1 MAGKAEGP
9 AADNRAADAA
19 PAACGAPARS
29 HARRSHMIPSR
40 NAAVVAAAALAATAL
55 GCAAKSNLD
64 QLPGAV
70 YAARAVHVYRSAVLT
85 NLMGNETW
93 GDGPDSYMQG
103 QTWYFNVRDSKATVL
118 KFYEKELA
126 GAERTTNDDGSISF
140 KVIPAGAEKDEFVTV
155 TVDEGEI
162 RIGEHCR
169 PGKIKS

>member
-1 MAGKAEGP
+1 M
-9 AADNRAADAA
+9 N
-19 PAACGAPARS
+19 AR
-29 HARRSHMIPSR
+29 R
-40 NAAVVAAAALAATAL
+40 NAAAVAAAALAAAAL

-70 YAARAVHVYRSAVLT
+70 YAAGAVHVYHNAVLT

-103 QTWYFNVRDSKATVL
+103 QTWFFNVSDSKQKVL
-118 KFYEKELA
+118 QFYEKELP

-140 KVIPAGAEKDEFVTV
+140 KVVPQGAEQNEYVTV

-169 PGKIKS
+169 PGKIRS

>member
-1 MAGKAEGP
+1 M
-9 AADNRAADAA
+9 N
-19 PAACGAPARS
+19 AR
-29 HARRSHMIPSR
+29 R
-40 NAAVVAAAALAATAL
+40 NAAVVAAAALAAAAF
-55 GCAAKSNLD
+55 GCAVKSNLD

-70 YAARAVHVYRSAVLT
+70 YAAHAVHVYRSAVLT

-103 QTWYFNVRDSKATVL
+103 QTWYFSVSDSKEKVL
-118 KFYEKELA
+118 KFYERELA

-140 KVIPAGAEKDEFVTV
+140 KVIPEGAEKNEYVTV
-155 TVDEGEI
+155 TVDDSEI

>member
-1 MAGKAEGP
+1 
-9 AADNRAADAA
+9 
-19 PAACGAPARS
+19 
-29 HARRSHMIPSR
+29 MIPSR
-40 NAAVVAAAALAATAL
+40 TAAVVAAAALAATAL

-103 QTWYFNVRDSKATVL
+103 QTWYFDVSDSKATVL